1 MNVLIHI
8 FNPIVVFMSQTTR
21 YIFIILGVALLG
33 YILWYFK
40 SIVAYILISMVL
52 SLIGK
57 PVVDL
62 ILKFRIRHFRL
73 PRWFCALITLILL
86 WVAFYTFFRV
96 FIPVIV
102 NEANDLS
109 GTKVQTLIS
118 MLDPLFVRI
127 ESFMNEL
134 RIGDFGRISLS
145 DTIAEKVAAL
155 FNITTISSLFSS
167 VASLLGNIFIA
178 VFAISFI
185 TFFFL
190 KDENMFTNAILLLV
204 PEKHS
209 GAFQHALDSIKHL
222 LMRYFVGILA
232 QITGIITL
240 VTLGLTIVGV
250 GFRHSLV
257 IGLLAGFLNVIPY
270 LGPLLGSTIGTL
282 LGMIVHIEKDFYS
295 ELLPMAGYMILVF
308 IIVQTIDNVVF
319 QPVIF
324 SSSVNAHPMEIFL
337 VIMIAGSLAGIIGM
351 ILAIPTYTVLRVFA
365 REFFNQFR
373 LVKQLTKRMENNGY
387 SAG

>member
-1 MNVLIHI
+1 
-8 FNPIVVFMSQTTR
+8 
-21 YIFIILGVALLG
+21 
-33 YILWYFK
+33 
-40 SIVAYILISMVL
+40 MVL

-57 PVVDL
+57 PIVDFL
-62 ILKFRIRHFRL
+62 LKFRIRHFRL
-73 PRWFCALITLILL
+73 PRWFCALTALILL
-86 WVAFYTFFRV
+86 WVAFYSFFRI

-102 NEANDLS
+102 NEADNLS
-109 GTKVQTLIS
+109 GIKVQTLINT
-118 MLDPLFVRI
+118 LDPVITRI
-127 ESFMNEL
+127 ESFFNEL
-134 RIGDFGRISLS
+134 RIGNIDPLSLS
-145 DTIAEKVAAL
+145 ETIAEKVATL
-155 FNITTISSLFSS
+155 LNISTISNLFSS
-167 VASLLGNIFIA
+167 IASILGNIFIA

-190 KDENMFTNAILLLV
+190 KDENMFTDAVLLLV
-204 PEKHS
+204 PEKHTR
-209 GAFQHALDSIKHL
+209 AFRRALDSVKHL

-270 LGPLLGSTIGTL
+270 LGPWLGAIIGTL

-308 IIVQTIDNVVF
+308 VIVQIIDNVVF

-337 VIMIAGSLAGIIGM
+337 VIMIAASLAGIIGM
-351 ILAIPTYTVLRVFA
+351 ILAIPTYTVIRVFA
-365 REFFNQFR
+365 KEFFNQFR
-373 LVKQLTKRMENNGY
+373 VVKQLTKRMDQKSRNDR
-387 SAG
+387 

>member
-1 MNVLIHI
+1 LNVLIPI
-8 FNPIVVFMSQTTR
+8 FIAIVVFMSQTAR
-21 YIFIILGVALLG
+21 YVFIFLGVVLLG

-40 SIVAYILISMVL
+40 SIVAYILIAMVL

-62 ILKFRIRHFRL
+62 LLKIRIRRFRL
-73 PRWFCALITLILL
+73 PRWFCALTALIVL
-86 WVAFYTFFRV
+86 WVAFYAFFRI

-109 GTKVQTLIS
+109 GIKVQTLIS
-118 MLDPLFVRI
+118 ALDPIMARI
-127 ESFMNEL
+127 ESFMNEF
-134 RIGDFGRISLS
+134 RMGSIDHISLS
-145 DTIAEKVAAL
+145 ETIAEKLAAL
-155 FNITTISSLFSS
+155 FNIATITNLFSS

-178 VFAISFI
+178 VFAITFI

-190 KDENMFTNAILLLV
+190 KDDKMFTDAILLVV
-204 PEKHS
+204 PEKHTK
-209 GAFQHALDSIKHL
+209 AFQHALDSIKHL

-240 VTLGLTIVGV
+240 VTIGLTIVGV
-250 GFRHSLV
+250 GFSHSLV

-270 LGPLLGSTIGTL
+270 LGPLLGTLIGTL
-282 LGMIVHIEKDFYS
+282 LGMIVHIEKDFYTV
-295 ELLPMAGYMILVF
+295 LLPMAGCMLLVF
-308 IIVQTIDNVVF
+308 IIVQIIDNVLF

-337 VIMIAGSLAGIIGM
+337 VIMIAGSLAGIVGM

-365 REFFNQFR
+365 KEFFNQFR
-373 LVKQLTKRMENNGY
+373 VVKQLTRRMDQK
-387 SAG
+387 SRDA

>member
-1 MNVLIHI
+1 
-8 FNPIVVFMSQTTR
+8 MSKTAR
-21 YIFIILGVALLG
+21 YIFIILGVVLLG

-57 PVVDL
+57 PVVDML
-62 ILKFRIRHFRL
+62 LKFRIRHFRL
-73 PRWFCALITLILL
+73 PRWFCALTTLILL
-86 WVAFYTFFRV
+86 WVIFYTFFRV
-96 FIPVIV
+96 FIPVIAK
-102 NEANDLS
+102 EANDLS
-109 GTKVQTLIS
+109 GLKVQTLTDA
-118 MLDPLFVRI
+118 LDPIITRI
-127 ESFMNEL
+127 ESFIDEL
-134 RIGDFGRISLS
+134 RIGSINSISLS
-145 DTIAEKVAAL
+145 ETIAEKVSAV
-155 FNITTISSLFSS
+155 FNISTISNLFSS
-167 VASLLGNIFIA
+167 IAGILGNIFIA

-204 PEKHS
+204 PEKHTK
-209 GAFQHALDSIKHL
+209 AFQHALDSIKHL

-270 LGPLLGSTIGTL
+270 LGPWLGAIFGTI
-282 LGMIVHIEKDFYS
+282 LGMIVNIEKDFYS

-308 IIVQTIDNVVF
+308 VIVQVIDNVVF

-324 SSSVNAHPMEIFL
+324 SSSVNAHPLEIFL
-337 VIMIAGSLAGIIGM
+337 VIMVGASLAGIIGM

-365 REFFNQFR
+365 KEFFNQFR
-373 LVKQLTKRMENNGY
+373 VVKQLTRRMDQKSRND
-387 SAG
+387 

>member
-1 MNVLIHI
+1 
-8 FNPIVVFMSQTTR
+8 MSKTAR
-21 YIFIILGVALLG
+21 YIFIILGVVLLG

-40 SIVAYILISMVL
+40 SIVAYILIAMVL

-57 PVVDL
+57 PIVDL
-62 ILKFRIRHFRL
+62 LLKLRIRQFRL
-73 PRWFCALITLILL
+73 PRWFCALTALFLL

-102 NEANDLS
+102 NEANNLS
-109 GTKVQTLIS
+109 GTKVQTL
-118 MLDPLFVRI
+118 MNTLDPLFIRI
-127 ESFMNEL
+127 ESFLNEI
-134 RIGDFGRISLS
+134 RIGNIDSISLS
-145 DTIAEKVAAL
+145 ETITEKVAAI
-155 FNITTISSLFSS
+155 FNISTISNLFSS
-167 VASLLGNIFIA
+167 IASILGNIFIA

-190 KDENMFTNAILLLV
+190 KDENMFTNAVLLLV
-204 PEKHS
+204 PEKHTK
-209 GAFQHALDSIKHL
+209 AFQHALDSVKHL

-270 LGPLLGSTIGTL
+270 LGPWLGAFFGTI
-282 LGMIVHIEKDFYS
+282 LGMIVNIEKDFYS

-308 IIVQTIDNVVF
+308 VIVQVIDNVVF

-324 SSSVNAHPMEIFL
+324 SSSVNAHPLEIFL
-337 VIMIAGSLAGIIGM
+337 VIMVAASLAGIIGM

-365 REFFNQFR
+365 KEFFNRFR
-373 LVKQLTKRMENNGY
+373 VVKQLTKRMDQK
-387 SAG
+387 S

>member
-1 MNVLIHI
+1 
-8 FNPIVVFMSQTTR
+8 MSQTAR
-21 YIFIILGVALLG
+21 YVFIFLGVVLLG

-57 PVVDL
+57 PIVDL
-62 ILKFRIRHFRL
+62 LLKFHVRRFRL
-73 PRWFCALITLILL
+73 PRWFCALAALIFL
-86 WVAFYTFFRV
+86 WVAFYVFFRI
-96 FIPVIV
+96 FIPVVV

-118 MLDPLFVRI
+118 ALDAPIAKI
-127 ESFMNEL
+127 ESFVNEF
-134 RIGDFGRISLS
+134 RIEGEEQLSLS
-145 DTIAEKVAAL
+145 ETITEKLAAL
-155 FNITTISSLFSS
+155 LNIATITNLFSS

-190 KDENMFTNAILLLV
+190 KDDKMFTDAILLVV
-204 PEKHS
+204 PEKHTK
-209 GAFQHALDSIKHL
+209 AFQHALDSIKYL

-240 VTLGLTIVGV
+240 VTVGLTIVGV

-270 LGPLLGSTIGTL
+270 LGPLLGSIIGTL

-295 ELLPMAGYMILVF
+295 ELLPMAGYMLLVF
-308 IIVQTIDNVVF
+308 IIVQTIDNVLF

-337 VIMIAGSLAGIIGM
+337 VIMIAGSMSGIIGM
-351 ILAIPTYTVLRVFA
+351 ILAIPAYTVLRVFA
-365 REFFNQFR
+365 KEFFNQFR
-373 LVKQLTKRMENNGY
+373 VVKQLTKRMDGK
-387 SAG
+387 SRDTG